1 MKQIRFTAILAFAA
15 ALFAVSC
22 QKEADVLVPESG
34 PKVEVSLVA
43 VNEPDTKV
51 VLDFAQASNVQWA
64 DEDLIAVF
72 DGVSKNQFSI
82 AAGSNTGTSAT
93 FSGSAA
99 EGATL
104 YAVYPF
110 AAGNSLSG
118 TSLSLTVP
126 DHQVIGAGA
135 CVDPSALV
143 SVGKVEGG
151 AIEFKQ
157 VCGLVKVVISTGGV
171 RKVIL
176 GGTSLAGTASVA
188 ADGIL
193 SSVNA
198 GANSVELSY
207 AGGQNFPVGTYY
219 AAVLPGTT
227 AAGNFSVQL
236 VGGGGL
242 TWQKSSPA
250 AVTVARKKVISAGDV
265 DANATFVRHI
275 TNKEELF
282 AWGAAMGDER
292 NVTVYLDADIDCASD
307 PWVGTGVT
315 FDGTFEGQNHKIY
328 NLIVTYDGDTGFI
341 SRLTGTVR
349 NVTFGSSDGSTWDNV
364 STITH
369 NGQSEADADTHYL
382 GLVGRMAGNGT
393 LDGVVNFVKIQA
405 ATTYSRVYVGGLVG
419 LIPGT
424 ETVTIS
430 DSKNYGS
437 VINNSTWAGG
447 QTRMGGIVG
456 QCSGSLAASSI
467 ENHGALT
474 VNNNV
479 TNFVGGLCGDL
490 GSDSVVFDSSNYGTI
505 TFADSGTAKTYI
517 GGCFGSVRGSTIM
530 SCHNYASIMVTRNAD
545 HWFGGIAGF
554 MEAGESALV
563 ECVNHA
569 GADLEVASSIN
580 SKRAIMGG
588 IVGGCQYNGA
598 GPFALTI
605 DDCKNEASI
614 TNNGSTSDFGGIA
627 GLFDNYLA
635 SAIVSVSG
643 CENAGAISSEVIDD
657 GTGLSRE
664 LRVGGIIGGTDPESE
679 GCDQVFESCINRGTV
694 SVKGAM
700 KKGASVRIGGIAG
713 NTYNNTIFSNCKNLA
728 DVSCPGAGSDA
739 GSARFTLG
747 GIAGYIHTRT
757 ESRYQQFI
765 NCVNTGK
772 VISKREFNTQYL
784 GGIIGGGEK
793 QDAKPY
799 AHIIG
804 CKNYGDVSAVKPTD
818 TMVGG
823 LCGYTIYTIASS
835 SNFGNVTGGSWNGA
849 ICGDGN
855 SNAVMIEGIQVG
867 ESVEVTG
874 ATNPGVKYS
883 QGKKTYT
890 FTKAASLEKQWFSG
904 WADGAAITATVVDQE
919 TYSE

>member
-1 MKQIRFTAILAFAA
+1 MKQIRFTAIIAFAA
-15 ALFAVSC
+15 ALCAYSC
-22 QKEADVLVPESG
+22 TKEADLLVPDSG

-43 VNEPDTKV
+43 VNEPDSKV
-51 VLDFAQASNVQWA
+51 VLDFTQTSNVQWS
-64 DEDLIAVF
+64 DQDLIAVF

-82 AAGSNTGTSAT
+82 PAGSNSGTSAT

-118 TSLSLTVP
+118 TSISLTVP

-176 GGTSLAGTASVA
+176 GGNALAGTASVA

-193 SSVNA
+193 SNVTA

-207 AGGQNFPVGTYY
+207 EGGQNFPAGTYY

-242 TWQKSSPA
+242 TWQKESPA
-250 AVTVARKKVISAGDV
+250 AVSILRKKVISAGDV

-275 TNKEELF
+275 SNKEELF

-315 FDGTFEGQNHKIY
+315 FDGILDGQNHKIY
-328 NLIVTYDGDTGFI
+328 NLLVTYDGDTGFI
-341 SRLTGTVR
+341 SRLTGTIK
-349 NVTFGSSDGSTWDNV
+349 NVTFGSSDGSSWDNV

-369 NGQSEADADTHYL
+369 NGQSEVDADTHYL
-382 GLVGRMAGNGT
+382 GLVGRMAGDAS
-393 LDGVVNFVKIQA
+393 LEGVVNFTKIQA
-405 ATTYSRVYVGGLVG
+405 ATTYSRVYIGGLVG
-419 LIPGT
+419 LVPP
-424 ETVTIS
+424 EESVTVI

-456 QCSGSLAASSI
+456 QCTGSLAASSV
-467 ENHGALT
+467 ENHGSLI
-474 VNNNV
+474 VNNSV
-479 TNFVGGLCGDL
+479 TNFVGGICGDL
-490 GSDSVVFDSSNYGTI
+490 GTNSVVFDASNYGTI
-505 TFADSGTAKTYI
+505 TFTDSGSSKTYI

-554 MEAGESALV
+554 MEAGESALM
-563 ECVNHA
+563 ECVNHT

-580 SKRAIMGG
+580 NKRAIMGG
-588 IVGGCQYNGA
+588 IIGGCQYNGA
-598 GPFALTI
+598 GPFAVTL

-627 GLFDNYLA
+627 GLLDNYL
-635 SAIVSVSG
+635 SSGIVSIST
-643 CENAGAISSEVIDD
+643 CENTGTISSEVFDD
-657 GTGLSRE
+657 GSGLNRE
-664 LRVGGIIGGTDPESE
+664 LRVGGIVGGTDPETE
-679 GCDQVFESCINRGTV
+679 GCDQLIQSCINRGPV
-694 SVKGAM
+694 MIKGALR
-700 KKGASVRIGGIAG
+700 KGASVRFGGIVG
-713 NTYNNTIFSNCKNLA
+713 NTYNNTIIDKCKNFA
-728 DVSCPGAGSDA
+728 EVGCPNAGSDA
-739 GSARFTLG
+739 GAAVFYIG
-747 GIAGYIHTRT
+747 GIAGSIHTRT
-757 ESRYQQFI
+757 ETRHQI
-765 NCVNTGK
+765 ITDCINTGA
-772 VISKREFNTQYL
+772 VSTARAFNNQYI
-784 GGIIGGGEK
+784 GGIVGGGPNA
-793 QDAKPY
+793 DTYPVVS
-799 AHIIG
+799 G
-804 CKNYGDVSAVKPTD
+804 CKNYGDISAVKT
-818 TMVGG
+818 TNTLVGG
-823 LCGYTIYTIASS
+823 LFGYTRWNASNS
-835 SNFGNVTGGSWNGA
+835 ANFGNVSGGSWNGA
-849 ICGDGN
+849 VCGDGN
-855 SNAVMIEGIQVG
+855 ANAIMIEGIQVG
-867 ESVEVTG
+867 DGVEVSG
-874 ATNPGVKYS
+874 AANAGVKYT
-883 QGKKTYT
+883 QGKKTYS
-890 FTKAASLEKQWFSG
+890 FPKSASLEKQWFSG
-904 WADGAAITATVVDQE
+904 WADTAPITVTVIDQE